1 MVISNNWENIN
12 NLKYQEIKD
21 QSGKNYILKLLNP
34 DSADKL
40 AEAIGFTTVTPTF
53 QHYTIKEVEYPAAGT
68 KLIVPTAIYPYGFS
82 FIYENVG
89 GAHFRLIN
97 LVSGTPELNIK
108 DLPDDIY
115 FSLDASYLI
124 LRPIQNRGFVI
135 KRGNGYV
142 LIFDRMINP
151 KTGRENWCAFD
162 NHNNY
167 LYDLFEGEQFSVSSA
182 LGSDLYKQISGS
194 TSFGNYIFNKLWTA
208 FSPNGIRNATS
219 IYRPVVDYSTAS
231 KTVVINGH
239 TYTSIGGY
247 YYIQLAD

>member
-12 NLKYQEIKD
+12 NLKYQNIKD
-21 QSGKNYILKLLNP
+21 QNEYNYTLSLLNP

-53 QHYTIKEVEYPAAGT
+53 QNYTIKEVEYPAAGT

-82 FIYENVG
+82 FFNENREG
-89 GAHFRLIN
+89 SRFRLIN

-108 DLPDDIY
+108 ELSSDIS

-124 LRPIQNRGFVI
+124 LRPIQNRGFVL
-135 KRGNGYV
+135 KRGNGSV

-151 KTGRENWCAFD
+151 KTGRESWCAFD
-162 NHNNY
+162 NYNSY
-167 LYDLFEGEQFSVSSA
+167 LYDLFEGEQFGISGT

-219 IYRPVVDYSTAS
+219 IYRPVIDYSTAA